1 MITRIVRLSI
11 RPEQENLFLEHFNAV
26 CKDIRNFP
34 GCQHLE
40 LMRDADEACIFYT
53 LSKWNSVAQL
63 EDYRKSPLFKSTWD
77 KVKPMFSEAAR
88 AFSMTNIV
96 HSQGF

>member
-11 RPEQENLFLEHFNAV
+11 RPKEEALFLTHFTAV
-26 CKDIRNFP
+26 CKEILNFP

-40 LMRDADEACIFYT
+40 LMRDANEACVFYT
-53 LSKWNSVAQL
+53 LSKWTSAAQL
-63 EDYRKSPLFKSTWD
+63 ENYRKSPLFKNTWH
-77 KVKPMFSEAAR
+77 KVKPLFSEAAR
-88 AFSMTNIV
+88 AFSMTDIA